1 MASSKIGPRGITIQ
15 DVQRVVNNG
24 LPKDTDE
31 TQYFYAPTQLTQ
43 PAFSAIDLASMLASK
58 MQPGAGQKY
67 AGYPTASMLQDA
79 ILGSALNFKD
89 LGSYAATQANI
100 LGEPAQNAYLAALD
114 SSDPQSL
121 LSTQLRGN
129 QSLLR
134 QGISKDPYVAAA
146 QAAYDKAVGGSGLV
160 DSDTSGQGSTTY
172 TNIMGMSVPTGF
184 TIPATGTTSGK
195 DAQARLAAAQYA
207 AQMKLLKNVY
217 GDTTFTG
224 GLNDR
229 LESNALEQAKTQAE
243 TTRQAAFQSSGA
255 LRADEIAR
263 SIQDVPVS
271 QLAQM
276 MASSYGVDPN
286 VARAMFGAQTD
297 VDYAR
302 SQAALDA
309 ANSGVDTGM
318 TEAEMILAYE
328 GRDALI
334 EWQQGKA
341 AAALYG
347 TPEEQAQAAQDEND
361 AQTAIFDQQVQ
372 TTYGVSPKSVT
383 GVDPEIARQLFLDT
397 NFTGWID
404 AGMAELQ
411 NADGTKTPDQIVGE
425 IGSKYLTA
433 KPSGKVEAIALV
445 EILSNWKFL
454 ANTGA

>member
-1 MASSKIGPRGITIQ
+1 MAPKIGPRGITIQ
-15 DVQRVVNNG
+15 DVQRVANSG
-24 LPKDTDE
+24 LPKDTGE
-31 TQYFYAPTQLTQ
+31 SQYVYAPTQSTQ
-43 PAFSAIDLASMLASK
+43 PAFSAIDLAAMLASK

-100 LGEPAQNAYLAALD
+100 LGEPAQAAYLAALD
-114 SSDPQSL
+114 NTDPKSL

-134 QGISKDPYVAAA
+134 QGISKDPYVSAA
-146 QAAYDKAVGGSGLV
+146 QAAYDKTMSSSGFAPGLGGA
-160 DSDTSGQGSTTY
+160 TY
-172 TNIMGMSVPTGF
+172 SNVMGMSIPTGYSLGSDM
-184 TIPATGTTSGK
+184 TASGQ

-334 EWQQGKA
+334 EWQKGKA

-347 TPEEQAQAAQDEND
+347 TPEEQARAAQDETD

-383 GVDPEIARQLFLDT
+383 GVDPEIARQLFMDT

-404 AGMAELQ
+404 TGMARLQ
-411 NADGTKTPDQIVGE
+411 NADGTQTPDQIVAE
-425 IGSKYLTA
+425 LGSQYLTA
-433 KPSGKVEAIALV
+433 KPMGKVEAIALV

-454 ANTGA
+454 ADTGA

>member
-15 DVQRVVNNG
+15 DVQRVANNG
-24 LPKDTDE
+24 LPTDTGE
-31 TQYFYAPTQLTQ
+31 TQYFYAPTQSTQ
-43 PAFSAIDLASMLASK
+43 PAFSAIDLAAMLASK
-58 MQPGAGQKY
+58 MQPGAGRKY

-100 LGEPAQNAYLAALD
+100 LGEPAQAAYLAALD
-114 SSDPQSL
+114 NTDPKSL

-134 QGISKDPYVAAA
+134 QGISKDPYVSAA
-146 QAAYDKAVGGSGLV
+146 QAAYDKTMSSTGFGPGLGGA
-160 DSDTSGQGSTTY
+160 TY
-172 TNIMGMSVPTGF
+172 SNVMGMSIPTGYSLGSDM
-184 TIPATGTTSGK
+184 TVSGQ

-229 LESNALEQAKTQAE
+229 LESNALEQAKTKAE

-276 MASSYGVDPN
+276 MAASYGVDPN

-297 VDYAR
+297 IDYAR
-302 SQAALDA
+302 AQAALEA

-328 GRDALI
+328 GPEALI
-334 EWQQGKA
+334 QWQQGKA
-341 AAALYG
+341 SAALYG
-347 TPEEQAQAAQDEND
+347 SPEEQAKAAQDEND
-361 AQTAIFDQQVQ
+361 AQSALFDLQVQ
-372 TTYGVSPKSVT
+372 TTYGVSPKSIT
-383 GVDPEIARQLFLDT
+383 GVDPQIARQLFMDT

-404 AGMAELQ
+404 AGIAELQ

-433 KPSGKVEAIALV
+433 KPMGKVEAIALV

>member
-1 MASSKIGPRGITIQ
+1 MMASSKIGPRGITIQ
-15 DVQRVVNNG
+15 DVQRLVNNG
-24 LPKDTDE
+24 LPKDTGK
-31 TQYFYAPTQLTQ
+31 TQYFYAPTQSTQ

-114 SSDPQSL
+114 SSDPKSL

-134 QGISKDPYVAAA
+134 QGISKDPYVSAA
-146 QAAYDKAVGGSGLV
+146 QAAYDKQASGSGFEMGL
-160 DSDTSGQGSTTY
+160 GGPTY
-172 TNIMGMSVPTGF
+172 SSYMGMSIPTGYSIDF
-184 TIPATGTTSGK
+184 DQTTSGK

-297 VDYAR
+297 IDYAR
-302 SQAALDA
+302 SQAALEA

-318 TEAEMILAYE
+318 TEAEMILTYE
-328 GRDALI
+328 GPEALI
-334 EWQQGKA
+334 QWQQGKA

-361 AQTAIFDQQVQ
+361 AQTAIFDLQVQ

-383 GVDPEIARQLFLDT
+383 GVDPEIARQLFMDT

-404 AGMAELQ
+404 AGIAELQ
-411 NADGTKTPDQIVGE
+411 NADGTKTADQIVGE
-425 IGSKYLTA
+425 IGSQYLTA
-433 KPSGKVEAIALV
+433 KPMGKVEAIALV

>member
-1 MASSKIGPRGITIQ
+1 MAPKIGPRGITIQ
-15 DVQRVVNNG
+15 DVQRVANSG
-24 LPKDTDE
+24 LPKDTGE
-31 TQYFYAPTQLTQ
+31 SQYVYAPTQSTQ
-43 PAFSAIDLASMLASK
+43 PAFSAIDLAAMLASK

-114 SSDPQSL
+114 NTDPKSL

-134 QGISKDPYVAAA
+134 QGISKDPYVSAA
-146 QAAYDKAVGGSGLV
+146 QAAYDKTMSSSGFAPGLGGA
-160 DSDTSGQGSTTY
+160 TY
-172 TNIMGMSVPTGF
+172 SNVMGMSIPTGYSLGSDM
-184 TIPATGTTSGK
+184 TVSGQ
-195 DAQARLAAAQYA
+195 DAKARLAAAQYA

-334 EWQQGKA
+334 EWQKGKA

-347 TPEEQAQAAQDEND
+347 TPEEQARAAQDETD

-383 GVDPEIARQLFLDT
+383 GVDPEIARQLFMDT

-404 AGMAELQ
+404 TGMARLQ
-411 NADGTKTPDQIVGE
+411 NADGTQTPDQIVAE
-425 IGSKYLTA
+425 LGSQYLTA
-433 KPSGKVEAIALV
+433 KPMGKVEAIALV

-454 ANTGA
+454 ADTGA

>member
-15 DVQRVVNNG
+15 DVQRVANNG
-24 LPKDTDE
+24 LPTDTGE
-31 TQYFYAPTQLTQ
+31 TQYFYAPTQSTQ

-58 MQPGAGQKY
+58 MQPGAGRKY

-100 LGEPAQNAYLAALD
+100 LGEPAQAAYLAALD
-114 SSDPQSL
+114 NTDPKSL

-134 QGISKDPYVAAA
+134 QGISKDPYVSAA
-146 QAAYDKAVGGSGLV
+146 QAAYDKTMSSTGFAPGLGGA
-160 DSDTSGQGSTTY
+160 TY
-172 TNIMGMSVPTGF
+172 SNVMGMSIPTGYSLGSNM
-184 TIPATGTTSGK
+184 TVSGK
-195 DAQARLAAAQYA
+195 DAQARLATAQYA

-276 MASSYGVDPN
+276 MAASYGVDPN

-297 VDYAR
+297 IDYAR

-328 GRDALI
+328 GPEALI
-334 EWQQGKA
+334 QWQQGKA
-341 AAALYG
+341 TAALYG
-347 TPEEQAQAAQDEND
+347 TPEEQARAAQDEND
-361 AQTAIFDQQVQ
+361 AQSALFDLQVQ
-372 TTYGVSPKSVT
+372 TAYGVSPKSIT
-383 GVDPEIARQLFLDT
+383 GVDPQIARQLFMDT

-404 AGMAELQ
+404 AGIAELQ

-433 KPSGKVEAIALV
+433 KPMGKVEAIALV

>member
-1 MASSKIGPRGITIQ
+1 MMAPKIGPRGITIQ
-15 DVQRVVNNG
+15 DVQRVANSG
-24 LPKDTDE
+24 LPKDTGE
-31 TQYFYAPTQLTQ
+31 SQYVYAPTQSTQ
-43 PAFSAIDLASMLASK
+43 PAFSAIDLAAMLASK

-100 LGEPAQNAYLAALD
+100 LGEPAQAAYLAALD
-114 SSDPQSL
+114 NTDPKSL

-134 QGISKDPYVAAA
+134 QGISKDPYVSAA
-146 QAAYDKAVGGSGLV
+146 QAAYDKTMSSSGFAPGLGGV
-160 DSDTSGQGSTTY
+160 TY
-172 TNIMGMSVPTGF
+172 SNFMGMSIPTGYSLGSDM
-184 TIPATGTTSGK
+184 TVSGQ
-195 DAQARLAAAQYA
+195 DAKARLAAAQYA

-347 TPEEQAQAAQDEND
+347 TPEEQARAAQDETD

-383 GVDPEIARQLFLDT
+383 GVDPEIARQLFMDT

-404 AGMAELQ
+404 TGMARLQ
-411 NADGTKTPDQIVGE
+411 NADGTQTPDQIVAE
-425 IGSKYLTA
+425 LGSQYLTA
-433 KPSGKVEAIALV
+433 KPMGKVEAIALV

-454 ANTGA
+454 ADTGA

>member
-15 DVQRVVNNG
+15 DVKRVANNG

-31 TQYFYAPTQLTQ
+31 TQYFYAPTQSTQ

-100 LGEPAQNAYLAALD
+100 LGEPAQAAYLAALD

-146 QAAYDKAVGGSGLV
+146 QAAYDEQARGSGFEMGL
-160 DSDTSGQGSTTY
+160 GGPTY
-172 TNIMGMSVPTGF
+172 SSVMGMSIPTGYS
-184 TIPATGTTSGK
+184 IGSNQTTSGK
-195 DAQARLAAAQYA
+195 NAQARLAAAQYA

-334 EWQQGKA
+334 EWQQRKA

-383 GVDPEIARQLFLDT
+383 GVDPEIARQLFMDT

-411 NADGTKTPDQIVGE
+411 NADGTKTPYQIVGE
-425 IGSKYLTA
+425 IGSKYLTP
-433 KPSGKVEAIALV
+433 KPMCKVEAIALV

>member
-1 MASSKIGPRGITIQ
+1 MAPKIGPRGITIQ
-15 DVQRVVNNG
+15 DVQRVANSG
-24 LPKDTDE
+24 LPKDTGE
-31 TQYFYAPTQLTQ
+31 SQYVYAPTQSTQ
-43 PAFSAIDLASMLASK
+43 PAFSAIDLAAMLASK

-100 LGEPAQNAYLAALD
+100 LGEPAQAAYLAALD
-114 SSDPQSL
+114 NTDPKSL

-134 QGISKDPYVAAA
+134 QGISKDPYVSAA
-146 QAAYDKAVGGSGLV
+146 QAAYDKTMSSSGFAPGLGGA
-160 DSDTSGQGSTTY
+160 TY
-172 TNIMGMSVPTGF
+172 SNVMGMSIPTGYSLGSDM
-184 TIPATGTTSGK
+184 TVSGQ

-334 EWQQGKA
+334 EWQKGKA

-347 TPEEQAQAAQDEND
+347 TPEEQARAAQDETD
-361 AQTAIFDQQVQ
+361 AQTAIFDQQIQ

-383 GVDPEIARQLFLDT
+383 GVDPEIARQLFMDT

-404 AGMAELQ
+404 TGMARLQ
-411 NADGTKTPDQIVGE
+411 NADGTQTPDQIVAE
-425 IGSKYLTA
+425 LGSQYLTA
-433 KPSGKVEAIALV
+433 KPMGKVEAIALV

-454 ANTGA
+454 ADTGA

>member
-1 MASSKIGPRGITIQ
+1 MAPKIGPRGITIQ
-15 DVQRVVNNG
+15 DVRRVANNG
-24 LPKDTDE
+24 LPKDTGE
-31 TQYFYAPTQLTQ
+31 SQYVYAPTQSTQ
-43 PAFSAIDLASMLASK
+43 PAFSAIDLAAMLASK

-100 LGEPAQNAYLAALD
+100 LGEPAQAAYLAALD
-114 SSDPQSL
+114 SSDPKSL

-134 QGISKDPYVAAA
+134 QGISKDPYVSAA
-146 QAAYDKAVGGSGLV
+146 QAAYDKTMSSTGFAPGLGGA
-160 DSDTSGQGSTTY
+160 TY
-172 TNIMGMSVPTGF
+172 SNVMGMSIPTGYSLGSDM
-184 TIPATGTTSGK
+184 TVSGQ
-195 DAQARLAAAQYA
+195 DAKARLAAAQYA

-297 VDYAR
+297 IDYAR
-302 SQAALDA
+302 AQAALEA

-318 TEAEMILAYE
+318 TEAEMILTYE
-328 GRDALI
+328 GPEALI
-334 EWQQGKA
+334 QWQQGKA
-341 AAALYG
+341 SAALYG
-347 TPEEQAQAAQDEND
+347 SPEEQAKAAQDEND
-361 AQTAIFDQQVQ
+361 AQTALFDLQVQ
-372 TTYGVSPKSVT
+372 TTYGVSPKNVT
-383 GVDPEIARQLFLDT
+383 GVDTEIARQLFMDT

-404 AGMAELQ
+404 AGIAELQ
-411 NADGTKTPDQIVGE
+411 NADGTKTADQIVGE
-425 IGSKYLTA
+425 IGSQYLTA
-433 KPSGKVEAIALV
+433 KPMGKVEAIALV

>member
-1 MASSKIGPRGITIQ
+1 VS
-15 DVQRVVNNG
+15 
-24 LPKDTDE
+24 
-31 TQYFYAPTQLTQ
+31 
-43 PAFSAIDLASMLASK
+43 
-58 MQPGAGQKY
+58 
-67 AGYPTASMLQDA
+67 
-79 ILGSALNFKD
+79 
-89 LGSYAATQANI
+89 
-100 LGEPAQNAYLAALD
+100 
-114 SSDPQSL
+114 
-121 LSTQLRGN
+121 
-129 QSLLR
+129 
-134 QGISKDPYVAAA
+134 AA
-146 QAAYDKAVGGSGLV
+146 QAAYDKTMSSSGFAPGLGGV
-160 DSDTSGQGSTTY
+160 TY
-172 TNIMGMSVPTGF
+172 SNFMGMSIPTGYSLGSDM
-184 TIPATGTTSGK
+184 TVSGQ

-334 EWQQGKA
+334 EWQKGKA

-347 TPEEQAQAAQDEND
+347 TPEEQARAAQDETD

-383 GVDPEIARQLFLDT
+383 GVDPEIARQLFMDT

-404 AGMAELQ
+404 TGMARLQ
-411 NADGTKTPDQIVGE
+411 NADGTQTPDQIVAE
-425 IGSKYLTA
+425 LGSQYLTA
-433 KPSGKVEAIALV
+433 KPMGKVEAIALV

-454 ANTGA
+454 ADTGA

>member
-1 MASSKIGPRGITIQ
+1 MAPKIGPRGITIQ
-15 DVQRVVNNG
+15 DVQRVANSG
-24 LPKDTDE
+24 LPKDTGE
-31 TQYFYAPTQLTQ
+31 SQYVYAPTQSTQ
-43 PAFSAIDLASMLASK
+43 PAFSAIDLAAMLASK

-100 LGEPAQNAYLAALD
+100 LGEPAQAAYLAALD
-114 SSDPQSL
+114 SSDPKSL

-134 QGISKDPYVAAA
+134 QGISKDPYVSAA
-146 QAAYDKAVGGSGLV
+146 QAAYDKTMSSTGFAPGLGGA
-160 DSDTSGQGSTTY
+160 TY
-172 TNIMGMSVPTGF
+172 SNVMGMSIPTGYSLGSSM
-184 TIPATGTTSGK
+184 TASGK

-347 TPEEQAQAAQDEND
+347 TPEEQARAAQDETD

-383 GVDPEIARQLFLDT
+383 GVDPEIARQLFMDT

-404 AGMAELQ
+404 TGMARLQ
-411 NADGTKTPDQIVGE
+411 NADGTQTPDQIVAE
-425 IGSKYLTA
+425 LGSQYLTA
-433 KPSGKVEAIALV
+433 KPMGKVEAIALV

>member
-15 DVQRVVNNG
+15 DVKRVANNG

-31 TQYFYAPTQLTQ
+31 TQYFYAPTQSTQ

-58 MQPGAGQKY
+58 MQPGAGQRY

-100 LGEPAQNAYLAALD
+100 LGEPAQAAYLAALD
-114 SSDPQSL
+114 SSDPKSL

-134 QGISKDPYVAAA
+134 QGISKDPYVSAA
-146 QAAYDKAVGGSGLV
+146 QAAYDKQASGSGFEMGL
-160 DSDTSGQGSTTY
+160 GGPTY
-172 TNIMGMSVPTGF
+172 SSYMGMSIPTGYSIDF
-184 TIPATGTTSGK
+184 DQTTSGK

-297 VDYAR
+297 IDYAR
-302 SQAALDA
+302 AQAALDA

-334 EWQQGKA
+334 EWQKGKA

-372 TTYGVSPKSVT
+372 TTYGVSPKNVT
-383 GVDPEIARQLFLDT
+383 GVDPEIARQLFMDT

-411 NADGTKTPDQIVGE
+411 NADGTKTADQIVGE

-433 KPSGKVEAIALV
+433 KPMGKVEAIALV

>member
-15 DVQRVVNNG
+15 DVKRVANNG

-31 TQYFYAPTQLTQ
+31 TQYFYAPTQSTQ

-58 MQPGAGQKY
+58 MQPGAGQRY

-100 LGEPAQNAYLAALD
+100 LGEPAQAAYLAALD
-114 SSDPQSL
+114 SSDPKSL

-146 QAAYDKAVGGSGLV
+146 QAAYDEQARGSGFEMGL
-160 DSDTSGQGSTTY
+160 GGPTY
-172 TNIMGMSVPTGF
+172 SSVMGMSIPTGYS
-184 TIPATGTTSGK
+184 IGSNQTTSGK
-195 DAQARLAAAQYA
+195 NAQARLAAAQYA

-383 GVDPEIARQLFLDT
+383 GVDPEIARQLFMDT

-433 KPSGKVEAIALV
+433 KPMGKVEAIALV

>member
-1 MASSKIGPRGITIQ
+1 MAPKIGPRGITIQ
-15 DVQRVVNNG
+15 DVQRVANSG
-24 LPKDTDE
+24 LPKDTGE
-31 TQYFYAPTQLTQ
+31 SQYVYAPTQSTQ
-43 PAFSAIDLASMLASK
+43 PAFSAIDLAAMLASK

-100 LGEPAQNAYLAALD
+100 LGEPAQAAYLAALD
-114 SSDPQSL
+114 NTDPKSL

-134 QGISKDPYVAAA
+134 QGISKDPYVSAA
-146 QAAYDKAVGGSGLV
+146 QAAYDKTMSSSGFAPGLGGA
-160 DSDTSGQGSTTY
+160 TY
-172 TNIMGMSVPTGF
+172 SNVMGMSIPTGYSLGSDM
-184 TIPATGTTSGK
+184 TASGQ

-276 MASSYGVDPN
+276 MAASYGVDPN

-334 EWQQGKA
+334 EWQKGKA

-347 TPEEQAQAAQDEND
+347 TPEEQARAAQDETD

-383 GVDPEIARQLFLDT
+383 GVDPEIARQLFMDT

-404 AGMAELQ
+404 TGMARLQ
-411 NADGTKTPDQIVGE
+411 NADGTQTPDQIVAE
-425 IGSKYLTA
+425 LGSQYLTA
-433 KPSGKVEAIALV
+433 KPMGKVEAIALV

-454 ANTGA
+454 ADTGA

>member
-15 DVQRVVNNG
+15 DVKRVANNG

-31 TQYFYAPTQLTQ
+31 TQYFYAPTQSTQ

-100 LGEPAQNAYLAALD
+100 LGEPAQAAYLAALD
-114 SSDPQSL
+114 SSDPKSL

-146 QAAYDKAVGGSGLV
+146 QAAYDKALSASGM
-160 DSDTSGQGSTTY
+160 SPGRTSTTY
-172 TNIMGMSVPTGF
+172 TNIGMGMSIPTNIDIGY
-184 TIPATGTTSGK
+184 TSTALGK

-297 VDYAR
+297 IDYAR
-302 SQAALDA
+302 AQAALDA

-372 TTYGVSPKSVT
+372 TTYGVSPKNVT

-411 NADGTKTPDQIVGE
+411 NADGTKTADQIVGE

-433 KPSGKVEAIALV
+433 KPMGKVEAIALV

>member
-1 MASSKIGPRGITIQ
+1 MMAPRIGPRGITIQ
-15 DVQRVVNNG
+15 DVQRVANNG

-100 LGEPAQNAYLAALD
+100 LGEPAQAAYLAALD

-146 QAAYDKAVGGSGLV
+146 QAAYDKQISGSGIEMGL
-160 DSDTSGQGSTTY
+160 GGPTY
-172 TNIMGMSVPTGF
+172 SSVMGMSIPTGYSIGF
-184 TIPATGTTSGK
+184 NQTTSGK

-383 GVDPEIARQLFLDT
+383 GVDPEIARQLFMDT

-433 KPSGKVEAIALV
+433 KPMGKVEAIALV

>member
-1 MASSKIGPRGITIQ
+1 MMAPKIGPRGITIQ
-15 DVQRVVNNG
+15 DVQRVANSG
-24 LPKDTDE
+24 LPKDTGE
-31 TQYFYAPTQLTQ
+31 SQYVYAPTQSTQ
-43 PAFSAIDLASMLASK
+43 PAFSAIDLAAMLASK

-100 LGEPAQNAYLAALD
+100 LGEPAQAAYLAALD
-114 SSDPQSL
+114 NTDPKSL

-134 QGISKDPYVAAA
+134 QGISKDPYVSAA
-146 QAAYDKAVGGSGLV
+146 QAAYDKTMSSSGFAPGLGGV
-160 DSDTSGQGSTTY
+160 TY
-172 TNIMGMSVPTGF
+172 SNFMGMSIPTDYSLGSDM
-184 TIPATGTTSGK
+184 TVSGQ
-195 DAQARLAAAQYA
+195 DAKARLAAAQYA

-347 TPEEQAQAAQDEND
+347 TPEEQARAAQDETD

-383 GVDPEIARQLFLDT
+383 GVDPEIARQLFMDT

-404 AGMAELQ
+404 TGMARLQ
-411 NADGTKTPDQIVGE
+411 NADGTQTPDQIVAE
-425 IGSKYLTA
+425 LGSQYLTA
-433 KPSGKVEAIALV
+433 KPMGKVEAIALV

-454 ANTGA
+454 ADTGA

>member
-1 MASSKIGPRGITIQ
+1 MAPKIGPRGITIQ
-15 DVQRVVNNG
+15 DVQRVANSG
-24 LPKDTDE
+24 LPKDTGE
-31 TQYFYAPTQLTQ
+31 SQYVYAPTQSIQ
-43 PAFSAIDLASMLASK
+43 PAFSAIDLAAMLASK

-100 LGEPAQNAYLAALD
+100 LGEPAQAAYLAALD
-114 SSDPQSL
+114 DTDPKSL

-134 QGISKDPYVAAA
+134 QGISKDPYVSAA
-146 QAAYDKAVGGSGLV
+146 QAAYDKAVSSSGLGV
-160 DSDTSGQGSTTY
+160 GLGGATY
-172 TNIMGMSVPTGF
+172 SNVMGMSIPTGYSLGSDM
-184 TIPATGTTSGK
+184 TVSGQ

-229 LESNALEQAKTQAE
+229 LESNALQQAKTQAE

-347 TPEEQAQAAQDEND
+347 TPEEQARAAQDETD

-383 GVDPEIARQLFLDT
+383 GVDPEIARQLFMDT

-404 AGMAELQ
+404 TGMARLQ
-411 NADGTKTPDQIVGE
+411 NADGTQTPDQIVAE
-425 IGSKYLTA
+425 LGSQYLTA
-433 KPSGKVEAIALV
+433 KPMGKVEAIALV

-454 ANTGA
+454 ADTGA

>member
-15 DVQRVVNNG
+15 DVKRVANNG

-31 TQYFYAPTQLTQ
+31 TQYFYAPTQSTQ

-58 MQPGAGQKY
+58 MQPGAGQRY
-67 AGYPTASMLQDA
+67 AGYPTASMLRDA

-100 LGEPAQNAYLAALD
+100 LGEPAQAAYLAALD
-114 SSDPQSL
+114 SSDPKSL

-146 QAAYDKAVGGSGLV
+146 QAAYDEQARGSGFEMGL
-160 DSDTSGQGSTTY
+160 GGPTY
-172 TNIMGMSVPTGF
+172 SSVMGMSIPTGYS
-184 TIPATGTTSGK
+184 IGSNQTTSGK

-383 GVDPEIARQLFLDT
+383 GVDPEIARQLFMDT

-433 KPSGKVEAIALV
+433 KPMGKVEAIALV

>member
-1 MASSKIGPRGITIQ
+1 MAPKIGPRGITIQ
-15 DVQRVVNNG
+15 DVQRVATSG
-24 LPKDTDE
+24 LPKDTGE
-31 TQYFYAPTQLTQ
+31 SQYVYAPTQSTQ
-43 PAFSAIDLASMLASK
+43 PAFSAIDLAAMLASK

-114 SSDPQSL
+114 NTNPKSL

-146 QAAYDKAVGGSGLV
+146 QAAYDKEMSSTGFAPGLGGA
-160 DSDTSGQGSTTY
+160 TY
-172 TNIMGMSVPTGF
+172 SNVMGMSIPTAYSLGSSM
-184 TIPATGTTSGK
+184 TASGQ

-347 TPEEQAQAAQDEND
+347 TPEEQARAAQDETD

-383 GVDPEIARQLFLDT
+383 GVDPEIARQLFMDT

-404 AGMAELQ
+404 TGMARLQ
-411 NADGTKTPDQIVGE
+411 NADGTQTPDQIVAE
-425 IGSKYLTA
+425 LGSQYLTA
-433 KPSGKVEAIALV
+433 KPMGKVEAIALV

-454 ANTGA
+454 ADTGA

>member
-1 MASSKIGPRGITIQ
+1 MAPKIGPRGITIQ
-15 DVQRVVNNG
+15 DVQRVANSG
-24 LPKDTDE
+24 LPKDTGE
-31 TQYFYAPTQLTQ
+31 SQYVYAPTQSTQ
-43 PAFSAIDLASMLASK
+43 PAFSAIDLAAMLASK

-100 LGEPAQNAYLAALD
+100 LGEPAQAAYLAALD
-114 SSDPQSL
+114 DTDPKSL

-134 QGISKDPYVAAA
+134 QGISKDPYVSAA
-146 QAAYDKAVGGSGLV
+146 QAAYDKAVSSSGLGV
-160 DSDTSGQGSTTY
+160 GLGGATY
-172 TNIMGMSVPTGF
+172 SNVMGMSIPTGYSLGSDM
-184 TIPATGTTSGK
+184 TVSGQ

-229 LESNALEQAKTQAE
+229 LESNALQQAKTQAI

-347 TPEEQAQAAQDEND
+347 TPEEQARAAQDETD

-383 GVDPEIARQLFLDT
+383 GVDPEIARQLFMDT

-404 AGMAELQ
+404 TGMARLQ
-411 NADGTKTPDQIVGE
+411 NADGTQTPDQIVAE
-425 IGSKYLTA
+425 LGSQYLTA
-433 KPSGKVEAIALV
+433 KPMGKVEAIALV

-454 ANTGA
+454 ADTGA